1 MSNTQPEPPQA
12 AGGTFQVTWRLLRR
26 FLPGETRRMALG
38 LIASLG
44 AAGAALLQ
52 PWPLKLVI
60 DSVLG
65 SAPPPRPMAA
75 LLTAVGIGQA
85 ADQSKLWLLV
95 AFCLALLLIEVF
107 LALFNVVSSYFLSAV
122 ALRMVFKLRCAL
134 FDHVQ
139 RLSLSFHDSRAVGD
153 SLYRITWDSYCL
165 QSIFSEG
172 VMPTLTAAATL
183 LGIGAIMLSRDW
195 RLTVATLAMAVP
207 LILLIR
213 RLDKPMSEQS
223 AQAHEFESDVS
234 SRVQE
239 TLVGIRAVQAYGRE
253 QFESERFETKA
264 SASLRAN
271 LRLIMVQTGSQALVG
286 LVLATGTAAVIWFSA
301 QAALRGRI
309 SPGDL
314 VLLAAYVAMILKPLE
329 TLAYTAGSI
338 QSAAAGARRVL
349 TVLESAPEV
358 TDAKD
363 AYPLPS
369 SVRGHIVLDG
379 VTFGYR
385 RGVPVVRDLDLEI
398 PAQTTVAVVG
408 LSGAGK
414 TTLTSLLMRFYDPAQ
429 GRITLDGHDLRAVT
443 LKSLRENFALVTQD
457 PILFAASVREN
468 IAYGRPG
475 ATQPEIEAA
484 AKAAG
489 AHEFILGLPNQY
501 DAAIA
506 ERGTTLSGGQRQR
519 LAIARAFLKDAPVL
533 ILDEPTSALDAETE
547 ETLLQALQR
556 LMQGRTTLI
565 IAHRLSTVRCA
576 ERIVVMQNGRI
587 QESGSHEE
595 LLARGQIYA
604 RLHQLQFGEP
614 ELERAG
620 LRRSGNGADG
630 ANEFIETGDAIGRA
644 AAETAALQSSTEPA
658 DANARD

>member
-1 MSNTQPEPPQA
+1 MNAVQTEQQPA
-12 AGGTFQVTWRLLRR
+12 RGGTFQVTGRLLRR
-26 FLPGETRRMALG
+26 FLPGETPWMVLG
-38 LIASLG
+38 LISSIGAS
-44 AAGAALLQ
+44 AAALLQ

-65 SAPPPRPMAA
+65 AAPLPAPLAAVLAA
-75 LLTAVGIGQA
+75 LGIDPVGSNHA
-85 ADQSKLWLLV
+85 RMWLLA
-95 AFCLALLLIEVF
+95 AFCLGLLLIEV
-107 LALFNVVSSYFLSAV
+107 LLGLFNVLSSYFLSAV

-139 RLSLSFHDSRAVGD
+139 RLSLGFHDSRAVGD

-165 QSIFSEG
+165 QSLFSEG
-172 VMPTLTAAATL
+172 LMPMLTAAVTL

-195 RLTVATLAMAVP
+195 RLTAAVLATAVP

-213 RLDKPMSEQS
+213 RLDKPMTEQS
-223 AQAHEFESDVS
+223 ARAHEYESDVS

-253 QFESERFETKA
+253 QFESERFENKA

-286 LVLATGTAAVIWFSA
+286 LVLAAGVAAVIWFGA

-309 SPGDL
+309 TPGDL

-329 TLAYTAGSI
+329 TLAYTTGAV

-349 TVLESAPEV
+349 AVLESAPEV
-358 TDAKD
+358 ADAKD
-363 AYPLPS
+363 AYPFPGRANGRIALE
-369 SVRGHIVLDG
+369 D

-385 RGVPVVRDLDLEI
+385 ASAPVLRGLTLEI
-398 PAQTTVAVVG
+398 PARTTVAVVG

-414 TTLTSLLMRFYDPAQ
+414 TTLTSLLLRFYDPGR
-429 GRITLDGHDLRAVT
+429 GRITLDGHDLRRVT
-443 LKSLRENFALVTQD
+443 LNSLRQNFALVTQD

-475 ATQPEIEAA
+475 ATQQDIEAA

-489 AHEFILGLPNQY
+489 AHEFILAMPEQY
-501 DAAIA
+501 NTTIS
-506 ERGTTLSGGQRQR
+506 ERGTSLSGGQRQR

-547 ETLLQALQR
+547 ESLLRALES

-576 ERIVVMQNGRI
+576 DRIIVMQDGRI
-587 QESGSHEE
+587 GESGSHDE
-595 LLARGQIYA
+595 LLSRGGVYA
-604 RLHQLQFGEP
+604 RLHQLQFGE
-614 ELERAG
+614 LET
-620 LRRSGNGADG
+620 
-630 ANEFIETGDAIGRA
+630 I
-644 AAETAALQSSTEPA
+644 PA
-658 DANARD
+658 DSRQQAVGLQT